1 MPASLTAP
9 VLSEILRAY
18 VAKESGVPSVAALKG
33 LADSSETSVQAVK
46 NRYLALYMAAGNE
59 DDPFAPL
66 GGPYTQ
72 DDPAS

>member
-1 MPASLTAP
+1 MPAPLTND
-9 VLSEILRAY
+9 VISEILRAY
-18 VAKESGVPSVAALKG
+18 IAEEPGVPSVAALKG
-33 LADSSETSVQAVK
+33 LADASETSVQAVK
-46 NRYLALYMAAGNE
+46 NRYLALYQAAGNE